1 MADTRPGDGNAEQLR
16 DYWEHGVG
24 AAKIGWGTS
33 GDFTRCVANLS
44 PYLGTRAKGYCSL
57 MHKRMNGFYPGDKRN
72 K

>member
-1 MADTRPGDGNAEQLR
+1 MGDYRPGDGNAERLR
-16 DYWEHGVG
+16 DYWEHGPG

-57 MHKRMNGFYPGDKRN
+57 MHKRKVGFYPGDKRN